1 MSKNRKK
8 TQCFDIYKQKKKR
21 FYVYKMVIY
30 TKWSSI
36 SQSQWWN
43 LVNYNIDDAT
53 NQYVTWHRMG
63 RKPFMI
69 LTTFKIQMLT
79 DFEV

>member
-1 MSKNRKK
+1 MSKNKKK

-43 LVNYNIDDAT
+43 LVIYNIDDAT
-53 NQYVTWHRMG
+53 NQYVTCIGWVG
-63 RKPFMI
+63 NPS
-69 LTTFKIQMLT
+69 
-79 DFEV
+79 